1 MLVSLLVIHL
11 ELTIHT
17 EEITTGAGIEYRSFA
32 RFTSGIQATIQSGRK
47 VKDIL
52 DDSIEYLEL
61 TLFDH
66 GVDTKNFP
74 GLRNETFTTV
84 KITSPQGGNFVTSKV
99 DNLASSTNAV
109 SFAGNSSGLAN
120 IHAYY
125 TINGEH
131 YIIIK
136 NIRGGDLV
144 YSEYANTRF
153 TQGTVFADML
163 EDQDMGKSL
172 PLKTQI
178 AKNNPQ
184 FFYKQN
190 GANVY
195 TITPGDRIQD
205 DAGVEYYVDSVE
217 DVGVIEDTFYIFGYE
232 TLQERISG
240 QQDGIYYLTALRGNI
255 SPFPTGAGITN

>member
-1 MLVSLLVIHL
+1 MVIPSYLQNARDPINGFVIKTRTDDTRKLVPQKVLLKPVVGSVYGARFQNPVDASEFIGD
-11 ELTIHT
+11 TSGT
-17 EEITTGAGIEYRSFA
+17 YDPYRRDTTGSGIEYRAFA
-32 RFTSGIQATIQSGRK
+32 KFTSGIQATIQSGRR

-125 TINGEH
+125 
-131 YIIIK
+131 
-136 NIRGGDLV
+136 L
-144 YSEYANTRF
+144 
-153 TQGTVFADML
+153 
-163 EDQDMGKSL
+163 SL
-172 PLKTQI
+172 I
-178 AKNNPQ
+178 H
-184 FFYKQN
+184 
-190 GANVY
+190 
-195 TITPGDRIQD
+195 I
-205 DAGVEYYVDSVE
+205 
-217 DVGVIEDTFYIFGYE
+217 
-232 TLQERISG
+232 
-240 QQDGIYYLTALRGNI
+240 
-255 SPFPTGAGITN
+255 